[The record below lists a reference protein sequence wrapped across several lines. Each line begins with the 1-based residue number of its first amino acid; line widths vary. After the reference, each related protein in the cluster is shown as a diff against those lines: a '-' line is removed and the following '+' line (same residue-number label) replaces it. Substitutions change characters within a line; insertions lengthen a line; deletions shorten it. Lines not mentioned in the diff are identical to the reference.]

1 MTQIKK
7 LLPFIKKYRTRFL
20 MGFLF
25 VVVANLCSTA
35 VPRVVGH
42 SVDLIREE
50 YFQMSDIWLQLFYLF
65 LLTAGSGLFMFLTR
79 NTIIVGSR
87 LIEYDLRKEFLISIE
102 SQDMQFFQ
110 KRSSGDLMAHTTN
123 DIQAAREFI
132 GPALMYGANTI
143 TTFAFA
149 LFFMLSLNVKITLFV
164 LLPLPLIAISVYFL
178 GKKVHKSFRAV
189 QEQFSE
195 MTHQAQES
203 FSGIRIIKTYLR
215 QENEQRKFNSISKDY
230 LNKNM
235 KLAKYQTGM
244 VPIILTLVGVSQLAV
259 IGFGGWEVIN
269 GNASLGDLTQF
280 FIYLNLLIWPI
291 AAIGWITNVVQRA
304 AASIE
309 RLFVIL
315 DSKPKILNQNESTGK
330 KIDGEITFKDVS
342 FRFEDDLPNVLNG
355 IDLKIEKGM
364 TLGIVGGIG
373 SGKTAMVNLI
383 PRLYD
388 VTEGKLLI
396 DGINISDHAID
407 DLRGQISTVPQE
419 PFLFSMTIAENIKFS
434 NPDASEEEVIEMSK
448 LADLHDDVLSFED
461 GYQTML
467 GERGI
472 TLSGGQKQRL
482 AIARALL
489 KKPKILILDD
499 ALSSVDTE
507 TENKIMVNLRQF
519 MKDRTSIIISHRIS
533 TVHNADMIITLDSG
547 HIIEQG
553 THEEL
558 LEKKG
563 KYFELWYKQ
572 QIEENLQQL

>member
-1 MTQIKK
+1 MNQIKK
-7 LLPFIKKYRTRFL
+7 LLPFITKYRSRFL
-20 MGFLF
+20 LGFVF

-35 VPRVVGH
+35 VPRVVGNT
-42 SVDLIREE
+42 VDMIREE
-50 YFQMSDIWLQLFYLF
+50 HFMMSDIWLQLFYLF

-215 QENEQRKFNSISKDY
+215 QEYEQSKFNGISKDY
-230 LNKNM
+230 LKKNM

-269 GNASLGDLTQF
+269 GNATLGDLTQF

-315 DSKPKILNQNESTGK
+315 DSKPKIVSQEGSSGEDIQGK
-330 KIDGEITFKDVS
+330 ITFKDVS
-342 FRFEDDLPNVLNG
+342 FRFEEDLPDVLKA

-364 TLGIVGGIG
+364 TLGVVGGIG
-373 SGKTAMVNLI
+373 SGKTALVNLI

-388 VTEGKLLI
+388 VTDGELFI
-396 DGINISDHAID
+396 DGVNIRDHAINN
-407 DLRGQISTVPQE
+407 LRSQISTVPQE

-434 NPDASEEEVIEMSK
+434 NPDASEEEIIEMSE
-448 LADLHDDVLSFED
+448 LAGLHDDVLSFED

-507 TENKIMVNLRQF
+507 TENKIMMNLRKF
-519 MKDRTSIIISHRIS
+519 MKERTSIIISHRIS

-547 HIIEQG
+547 NIIEKG

>member
-1 MTQIKK
+1 MNQIKK
-7 LLPFIKKYRTRFL
+7 LIPYIKRYRSRFFL
-20 MGFLF
+20 GFVF

-35 VPRVVGH
+35 VPRVVGYT
-42 SVDLIREE
+42 VDMIRSEH
-50 YFQMSDIWLQLFYLF
+50 FQMSDIWLQLLYLI

-79 NTIIVGSR
+79 YTLIVGSR
-87 LIEYDLRKEFLISIE
+87 LIEYDLRKDFLISIE

-149 LFFMLSLNVKITLFV
+149 VYFMLSLNVKITLFV

-203 FSGIRIIKTYLR
+203 YSGIRIIKTYLR
-215 QENEQRKFNSISKDY
+215 QEYEQSKFNAISKDY
-230 LNKNM
+230 LKKNM

-244 VPIILTLVGVSQLAV
+244 VPIILTLVGLSQLAV

-291 AAIGWITNVVQRA
+291 AAIGWITNIVQRA
-304 AASIE
+304 AASID
-309 RLFVIL
+309 RLFIIL
-315 DSKPKILNQNESTGK
+315 DSKPKIFSHEVSTK
-330 KIDGEITFKDVS
+330 NDIIGEITLKDVS
-342 FRFEDDLPNVLNG
+342 FKFEEGLPYVLKAIN
-355 IDLKIEKGM
+355 LKIERGM

-373 SGKTAMVNLI
+373 SGKTSLVNLI

-388 VTEGKLLI
+388 VTDGELII
-396 DGINISDHAID
+396 DGTNIRNHSID
-407 DLRGQISTVPQE
+407 DLRSQISTVPQE

-434 NPDASEEEVIEMSK
+434 NPDALEKEVEAVSR
-448 LADLHDDVLSFED
+448 LADLHDDVLSFVD

-507 TENKIMVNLRQF
+507 TENKIMVNLRNF
-519 MKDRTSIIISHRIS
+519 MKERTTIIISHRIS
-533 TVHNADMIITLDSG
+533 TVHNADMIITLDNG
-547 HIIEQG
+547 RIVEKG

-558 LEKKG
+558 LNDKG

-572 QIEENLQQL
+572 QIEENLQHL